1 MSSNSTAP
9 AEGDEGAS
17 ASSVIGALWLL
28 ALLIPCVFF
37 YSVRLAT
44 VAVYARRRSLQEDDV
59 EREADPRDSYLVEQH
74 ENVAYGRELLGGQA
88 KREDRSLQV
97 LSDLE
102 KHVTNLRRV
111 NPELR
116 RRLRESGRFPKMAP
130 ALGKAVHDALQR
142 CDQPQIVRIPPGAEH
157 LEGQIRRQKRIDV
170 LQQAL
175 LVLREENREA
185 KRLLSQGSVL
195 STPQGGGRGRQK
207 KTDFADEEADVEAG
221 GPAAA
226 ARDEGGDADDEREPS
241 L

>member
-88 KREDRSLQV
+88 KP
-97 LSDLE
+97 
-102 KHVTNLRRV
+102 LRQ
-111 NPELR
+111 
-116 RRLRESGRFPKMAP
+116 
-130 ALGKAVHDALQR
+130 QR
-142 CDQPQIVRIPPGAEH
+142 AC
-157 LEGQIRRQKRIDV
+157 
-170 LQQAL
+170 
-175 LVLREENREA
+175 
-185 KRLLSQGSVL
+185 
-195 STPQGGGRGRQK
+195 
-207 KTDFADEEADVEAG
+207 ADERARSRG
-221 GPAAA
+221 GSGSGCAP
-226 ARDEGGDADDEREPS
+226 
-241 L
+241 